1 MSTEKSGTQLEIE
14 SYQLEIE
21 SYQLEIESYQL
32 EIESYQLEI
41 ESNQLEIELYQHCN
55 LLCIAVDFAKLTQGV
70 SPTTTGLLGS
80 RVLLIQQN
88 IVQSCS
94 LKRKIFNIPV
104 HKRFD
109 PYNLLQVYSPVD
121 MSSSRIPPHTSPRT
135 PYAADIIMLDC
146 EQLL

>member
-21 SYQLEIESYQL
+21 SY
-32 EIESYQLEI
+32 
-41 ESNQLEIELYQHCN
+41 QLEIELYQHCN

-80 RVLLIQQN
+80 RILLIQQN

-94 LKRKIFNIPV
+94 PKCKIFNIPV

-109 PYNLLQVYSPVD
+109 PCDLLQVYSPVD
-121 MSSSRIPPHTSPRT
+121 MSSPRMPPQHTSPRT